1 MTAQL
6 SPHKTALLHDGQVI
20 PAHPLA
26 LTAQRELDERRQ
38 RALTRYYLDAGSGG
52 LALAVHTT
60 QFAVHEPERGLLRPV
75 LEIAAEEMNAH
86 ARSADLLRLVGVV
99 GSTAQAVAEAELARS
114 LGYDIALVSP
124 GGQQGL
130 SEEQLLERSAAI
142 GEVLPVFGFY
152 LQEAVGGRELSRSFW
167 RRLAD
172 QPSTVGVKA
181 APFDRYRTL
190 ELIQGIVDSDRG
202 SEIALYTGNDDSIV
216 TDLLTPYDIA
226 TANGVVRRHFVGG
239 LLGHWAV
246 WTRSAVELHED
257 MKRARG
263 GDTAAGDR
271 ALALSAGVTDANAAV
286 FDSRGGFAGVIAGVH
301 EVLRR
306 QGLLEGIWC
315 LDPEET
321 LSPHQAELIAD
332 VAERHPWLRDEDAFI
347 AAHLHEWL
355 AE

>member
-6 SPHKTALLHDGQVI
+6 SPHKAELLHAGQVI

-26 LTAQRELDERRQ
+26 LNAQLKLDERRQ
-38 RALTRYYLDAGSGG
+38 RALTRYYLEAGAGG
-52 LALAVHTT
+52 LAVAVHTT

-75 LEIAAEEMNAH
+75 LELAANEMNAH
-86 ARSADLLRLVGVV
+86 ARGHELLRVVGVV
-99 GSTAQAVAEAELARS
+99 GPTSQAVAEAELARS

-152 LQEAVGGRELSRSFW
+152 LQEAVGGRVLSRSFW
-167 RRLAD
+167 HRLAD

-190 ELIQGIVDSDRG
+190 ELVQGVVDSDRG
-202 SEIALYTGNDDSIV
+202 AEVALYTGNDDSIV

-226 TANGVVRRHFVGG
+226 TAEGVVRRYFVGG
-239 LLGHWAV
+239 LLGHWAA
-246 WTRSAVELHED
+246 WTRTATALLRD
-257 MKRARG
+257 AKRARS
-263 GDTAAGDR
+263 GD
-271 ALALSAGVTDANAAV
+271 LSALDRVFGMSAGITDANAAV

-315 LDPEET
+315 LDPEER
-321 LSPHQAELIAD
+321 LSPGQAKLIAD
-332 VAERHPWLRDEDAFI
+332 VVERHPWLRDEDAFI
-347 AAHLHEWL
+347 AARLDEWL
-355 AE
+355 TD